1 MSIDLNYQISQF
13 IKLKML
19 DKQEKIIG
27 LVENKIQV
35 VISQPNISDF
45 SKNLKKTMEIFSE
58 TSECFIVTSS
68 EEELTNKIIEQYELS
83 KSFISLDFKNFA
95 TLFNLYNK
103 ENELQK
109 SLMIIDKSCQIV
121 HKDIL

>member
-1 MSIDLNYQISQF
+1 
-13 IKLKML
+13 ML

>member
-1 MSIDLNYQISQF
+1 VSIDLNYQISQF

>member
-1 MSIDLNYQISQF
+1 MSIGLNYQISQF

-27 LVENKIQV
+27 LVEDKIQV
-35 VISQPNISDF
+35 VVSLPDISDF
-45 SKNLKKTMEIFSE
+45 SKNLKKTMETFSE

-68 EEELTNKIIEQYELS
+68 EEELTNKIIEEYELS
-83 KSFISLDFKNFA
+83 KSFISVDFENFA
-95 TLFNLYNK
+95 TLFNLNNK